1 MQFVLAF
8 DNLCVIKSLRCG
20 RMVGSRGSGEGY
32 LSLLG
37 GTRFFTGGS
46 ILDLHEGRDWKIIK
60 NNLDVF

>member
-8 DNLCVIKSLRCG
+8 DNLCVVNSGRCG

-37 GTRFFTGGS
+37 GEQLFRGGS
-46 ILDLHEGRDWKIIK
+46 IFDLHEGRVRKIIK